1 VRSGSSSPYDRITAE
16 STRRRLEMRSG
27 LAGGG
32 IALAVGALVA
42 LGAAGSADDGAT
54 DPVPGGEVDPTR
66 VTVESADRE
75 PQRGGKRGRQ
85 ALTYFEV
92 PTPIEV
98 PPKTDVE
105 VVLSRCPRGSKAVTG
120 YFDPEKPG
128 TFLHRSRPAPG
139 SARMWTIAAYNS
151 TDTTGRVTFGLVCL
165 SKVK

>member
-1 VRSGSSSPYDRITAE
+1 
-16 STRRRLEMRSG
+16 MRSG
-27 LAGGG
+27 LAGAGL
-32 IALAVGALVA
+32 ALAVGALVA
-42 LGAAGSADDGAT
+42 LAATGSVDDGAA
-54 DPVPGGEVDPTR
+54 DPGPGGKVDRTR
-66 VTVESADRE
+66 VTVEPIDRE
-75 PQRGGKRGRQ
+75 PQRGGKRRRQ